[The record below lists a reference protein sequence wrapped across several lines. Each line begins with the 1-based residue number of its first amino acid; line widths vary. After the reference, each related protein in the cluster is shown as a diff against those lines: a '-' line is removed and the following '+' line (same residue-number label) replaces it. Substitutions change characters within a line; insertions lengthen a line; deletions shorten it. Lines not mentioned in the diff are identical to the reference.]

1 MYRVLVADDERLER
15 EALQFMLQK
24 LGDIVSSVS
33 VAANGREA
41 IDISEAEP
49 PDIAIIDIKMP
60 GINGIEAARRI
71 KELHPG
77 CHVVFLTAF
86 DYFDYAQEA
95 IRLRADDFLLKPASR
110 KRLETVMR
118 EVADRLDRERPPSA
132 QPQPETD
139 ERDLAQSKLIGDA
152 ILGQVDEQILRR
164 YVRLKRNE
172 EAETTAVVVRIAA
185 DGFRHD
191 SRNQTRMLRRR
202 VLSLLRHECTRSD
215 IRVLASAETV
225 CLYALLVT
233 GVAAPAADPGSQPAS
248 AAPAADPGSQPASAA
263 PTADPGSQPA
273 SAAPVHRDV
282 VSRFTA
288 IAERELGVVL
298 SVGTDGPASGF
309 SRLGLRFANA
319 KIASRL
325 GDRDR
330 DSAAYPD
337 RFAAG
342 SAGRAAL
349 DAEQRIVRAILS
361 GDHDAVDAMNTELFS
376 SIRDSVS
383 SESFR
388 EKLADALTYIAHA
401 TAMQIGRLP
410 DDVADLIRAV
420 SDANDEQTERSLLLS
435 AAGVCRRL
443 VYHASETLE
452 TTHAAVVE
460 AMKYIDTHYA
470 EDLSLDQVALHV
482 RFSPFHLS
490 RIFKSATN
498 STVLDYV
505 TRKRLDEA
513 QRLLREQF
521 LSIKEVG
528 AAVGYTD
535 QNYFSRVF
543 RRLTGMTPSAYRRA
557 HQ

>member
-1 MYRVLVADDERLER
+1 
-15 EALQFMLQK
+15 
-24 LGDIVSSVS
+24 
-33 VAANGREA
+33 
-41 IDISEAEP
+41 
-49 PDIAIIDIKMP
+49 
-60 GINGIEAARRI
+60 
-71 KELHPG
+71 
-77 CHVVFLTAF
+77 
-86 DYFDYAQEA
+86 
-95 IRLRADDFLLKPASR
+95 
-110 KRLETVMR
+110 
-118 EVADRLDRERPPSA
+118 
-132 QPQPETD
+132 
-139 ERDLAQSKLIGDA
+139 
-152 ILGQVDEQILRR
+152 
-164 YVRLKRNE
+164 
-172 EAETTAVVVRIAA
+172 
-185 DGFRHD
+185 
-191 SRNQTRMLRRR
+191 MLRRR

-263 PTADPGSQPA
+263 P
-273 SAAPVHRDV
+273 VHRDV

-325 GDRDR
+325 GDR

-420 SDANDEQTERSLLLS
+420 SDTNDEQTERSLLLS

-470 EDLSLDQVALHV
+470 EDLSLDQVAHHV

-513 QRLLREQF
+513 QRLLREQI